1 MGVRGVKAVIEAPV
15 PVRSGLGTSGAVTVA
30 MLGALQAVLQENR
43 DPEDVVRFAHHIEDS
58 LYANTGL
65 QDQASAM
72 YGGAA
77 LYQWRYDGTLAFTR
91 EPLVDDGA
99 TLARHMVVAHT
110 GTPHASTHS
119 GTLVIEAVKHTGR
132 LAPLIEMS
140 EHARAFADAVR
151 SSAFAEAAEAMNREA
166 SVRAAFLREFS
177 TQEDEELARLGR
189 DAGCGVRVAG
199 RGSGGAVWAMGP
211 EDGITFLRDA
221 WRNVFAERGAG
232 RVLATAPTM
241 DGLRVS
247 SAG

>member
-1 MGVRGVKAVIEAPV
+1 
-15 PVRSGLGTSGAVTVA
+15 
-30 MLGALQAVLQENR
+30 
-43 DPEDVVRFAHHIEDS
+43 
-58 LYANTGL
+58 
-65 QDQASAM
+65 
-72 YGGAA
+72 
-77 LYQWRYDGTLAFTR
+77 
-91 EPLVDDGA
+91 
-99 TLARHMVVAHT
+99 MVVAHT

-132 LAPLIEMS
+132 LAPLIEIS